1 MDGQGEKG
9 TVACSK
15 DEAAMDSYLRSE
27 GLYRKK
33 IAKDG
38 SCLFRAVAEQ
48 VMHSQSEHLK
58 IRKSCI
64 NYLRENRGQYEAFIE
79 GSFED
84 YLKSLENPQE
94 WVGQVEIS
102 ALSLMF
108 KKDFIIYQEPN
119 IPPACVTENGFSE
132 KIMLCFSNGN
142 HYDIIYPIGF
152 AESAAMCQSIIYELL
167 YEKVMKINVGKY
179 VVDED
184 TFSPTTTEEIY
195 CSDGSES
202 EAEDISKNIKTNFA
216 DMNGFNS
223 NKDDKC
229 PQKKTIEPTIL
240 PSVLRS
246 LHTSHYRNVEHEVWL
261 KTQRD
266 QQKLDFS
273 IAAGMQYSVGD
284 KCQVRVEP
292 GGKFYNAHIQEVG
305 AENGPVIVFVEE
317 LGDKHAVQLKNLKPI
332 PQTIV
337 STDGWNTVAGKKQ
350 KKALPSGTNTQPEKD
365 CRGQKGF
372 GKPVKQQATQ
382 PLRLQQAAANKQHGL
397 ASQLSDQAPQ
407 SENKGRS
414 RTPPKVPGRKVDR
427 ERSEE
432 SNYFKRENVTFGFTI
447 EERKEKE
454 AIEESK
460 SLYEMQSMD
469 KDAFPALSSLPK
481 GERTVQNTEVF
492 PVKRTNLI
500 TENPKKKSDGEDLK
514 DKGFISNASTA
525 QATKIG
531 DQKSSEEAVKQFTPS
546 DADDLSSAPVLPT
559 SAEPQAS
566 PTVPSTPPVITSW
579 PEIPSMP
586 ATGTDSSLLQPQVTS
601 SPYPPLPV
609 SMPAVNQPLLPLP
622 QALGALQD
630 PLYPGFPLNDKGE
643 RATVPSYSFCKN
655 GEDLPDD
662 KSILRFFF
670 NLGLKAY
677 TNPMWPPHSHLYPL
691 HQAYVTMCRIYPA
704 YPQGSVYPQ
713 GSWVEETSAN
723 QSEVDPSILAHP
735 NEVRME
741 SHCSQPATV
750 SSPPVVAS
758 PVLVP
763 GIVGQIP
770 NPSESGVIN
779 QALHTN
785 VTFEEP
791 ATSKTIFP
799 QPQFGQSSYM
809 GAVPIASSYFPH
821 YWYGYPY
828 QGYIESPVIRQNVYI
843 PPQDRDLSESLSS
856 EAVVKNNSAN
866 QIAIRQSVDLQEQC
880 KPDLPLAS
888 SAGGIG
894 TELISNA
901 STVQSE
907 QKMNVNITQV
917 LTGNKSLPSK
927 IKDNQVPPL
936 AFTQVE
942 TREPA
947 SVASEDK
954 ELSEKEVN
962 AGALG
967 STQIKVSEEKALS
980 SEDEREVSSMLR
992 SGRSKNFYSQS
1003 YNTRRPRSEKYY
1015 QPNRG
1020 GYQHGRG
1027 EESWRGQRGR
1037 DDGFQ
1042 QYRGYRGRPYRRRP
1056 MGNSYRAQ
1064 QE

>member
-1 MDGQGEKG
+1 MDGQGGKG
-9 TVACSK
+9 TVAHSK

-64 NYLRENRGQYEAFIE
+64 NYLRKNRGQYEALIE

-119 IPPACVTENGFSE
+119 VPPACVTENGFSE

-167 YEKVMKINVGKY
+167 YEKVMGVNVGKY
-179 VVDED
+179 MVEQD
-184 TFSPTTTEEIY
+184 TCGPNATGEVY
-195 CSDGSES
+195 CSDGSGS
-202 EAEDISKNIKTNFA
+202 EGEDVSKNIKTNFA
-216 DMNGFNS
+216 DMNGFKPH
-223 NKDDKC
+223 KDDKC
-229 PQKKTIEPTIL
+229 PQKKKEEPTML

-246 LHTSHYRNVEHEVWL
+246 LHTTQYRNVEYEVWL

-305 AENGPVIVFVEE
+305 TETGPVIVFVEE
-317 LGDKHAVQLKNLKPI
+317 LGEKHAVQLKHLKPI
-332 PQTIV
+332 PQTII
-337 STDGWNTVAGKKQ
+337 STEGWNTVAGKKQ
-350 KKALPSGTNTQPEKD
+350 KKALPSGTNAQTEKD
-365 CRGQKGF
+365 YRGQKGF
-372 GKPVKQQATQ
+372 GKPVKQQAAQ
-382 PLRLQQAAANKQHGL
+382 PLRQQQAAGNKQYGL
-397 ASQLSDQAPQ
+397 SSQLSDQAPQ

-414 RTPPKVPGRKVDR
+414 KTPPKVPGRKVER
-427 ERSEE
+427 ERS
-432 SNYFKRENVTFGFTI
+432 ENVTFGLTV

-469 KDAFPALSSLPK
+469 KDAFPALSSLPI
-481 GERTVQNTEVF
+481 GERAVQNTEVF
-492 PVKRTNLI
+492 PVKRIPNVI
-500 TENPKKKSDGEDLK
+500 TENTRRKSEGEDQR
-514 DKGFISNASTA
+514 DKASTA
-525 QATKIG
+525 QATKG
-531 DQKSSEEAVKQFTPS
+531 RDQKCCDETVKQLTSS
-546 DADDLSSAPVLPT
+546 DADDLPSMPVLRT
-559 SAEPQAS
+559 SAEHQAS
-566 PTVPSTPPVITSW
+566 PIVPSTPSVVTSW
-579 PEIPSMP
+579 PGIPAQIPSMS
-586 ATGTDSSLLQPQVTS
+586 ATGSDSSVLQPQVTS

-609 SMPAVNQPLLPLP
+609 SVPAVNQPLLPLP
-622 QALGALQD
+622 QTLSALQD
-630 PLYPGFPLNDKGE
+630 PLYPGFPLNEKGE

-655 GEDLPDD
+655 GGDLPDD

-677 TNPMWPPHSHLYPL
+677 TYPMWPPHTHLYPL
-691 HQAYVTMCRIYPA
+691 HQAYLNMCRMYPNI
-704 YPQGSVYPQ
+704 PVYPQ
-713 GSWVEETSAN
+713 GSWVQETSEN
-723 QSEVDPSILAHP
+723 QSEVDPSLLSHP
-735 NEVRME
+735 SEVRME
-741 SHCSQPATV
+741 SQGSQPLTV
-750 SSPPVVAS
+750 SSS
-758 PVLVP
+758 PVQVP

-770 NPSESGVIN
+770 NQSESGVIN

-785 VTFEEP
+785 VDFEDP

-799 QPQFGQSSYM
+799 QPPFAQSSYM
-809 GAVPIASSYFPH
+809 GAVPIATPYFPH
-821 YWYGYPY
+821 FWYGYPY
-828 QGYIESPVIRQNVYI
+828 QGYIESPVIRHNVYI
-843 PPQDRDLSESLSS
+843 PPQDRDLPENLSS
-856 EAVVKNNSAN
+856 EAVENNSSN
-866 QIAIRQSVDLQEQC
+866 QIAIRQSLDLQEQC

-888 SAGGIG
+888 STGG
-894 TELISNA
+894 TSSELISNA

-907 QKMNVNITQV
+907 QRMNVNIPQV
-917 LTGNKSLPSK
+917 LTGHKSLPSK
-927 IKDNQVPPL
+927 MKDNLVPPL
-936 AFTQVE
+936 ASTPIE
-942 TREPA
+942 TKETA
-947 SVASEDK
+947 YGSSEDK
-954 ELSEKEVN
+954 ERSEVN
-962 AGALG
+962 AVALG
-967 STQIKVSEEKALS
+967 STQANVSEEKALRAREES
-980 SEDEREVSSMLR
+980 SEDEREVSNMLS

-1003 YNTRRPRSEKYY
+1003 YSTRRPRSEKYY

-1020 GYQHGRG
+1020 GYQHPRG
-1027 EESWRGQRGR
+1027 EEGWRGQRGR

-1042 QYRGYRGRPYRRRP
+1042 HHRSYRGRPYRRRP
-1056 MGNSYRAQ
+1056 MGDSYRAQ